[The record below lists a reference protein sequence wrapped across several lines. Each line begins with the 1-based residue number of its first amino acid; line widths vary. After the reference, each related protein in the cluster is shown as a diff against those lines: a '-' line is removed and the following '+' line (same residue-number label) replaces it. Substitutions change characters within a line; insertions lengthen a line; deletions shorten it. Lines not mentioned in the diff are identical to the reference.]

1 MLGELTNITA
11 DTLIEVLFAIM
22 MGTAAPTATDFADI
36 EQLER
41 ELEGRRKRQRWTF
54 ET

>member
-22 MGTAAPTATDFADI
+22 MGAAAPTATDFSDI

-41 ELEGRRKRQRWTF
+41 ELKARHKRQCWMF
-54 ET
+54 EA